1 MMQKTITLEKNNVL
15 KITGPAS
22 FVLEKGAVRIFGFKA
37 KPPFKYVVPSYK
49 SLPLVASEKSCL
61 NIVLGEGASINVVEN
76 DTINVWENLVE
87 KVLKLEKPLII
98 ITIGTID
105 SGKSSLTLLIA
116 NTAVNMGYKT
126 SIIDADIG
134 QADIGPPTF
143 ITLGILNKQV
153 VSLTEVKPAT
163 YSFIGTTTPYRVMD
177 KVIAAILKL
186 LAKAF
191 NLNSQV
197 IIINT
202 DGWFKG
208 RKAVEAKLQT
218 IFHVKPHVVFIIKKE
233 NCINEVDVLFKYLNR
248 FNVNAIV
255 VESPKAIK
263 ERSISER
270 RSIREY
276 LYSKYFY
283 GAKIV
288 DLDLENLVIMNLDA
302 LKGKFF
308 NCKEKELLKE
318 ILSLKPEMQILHA
331 TIVNNNLI
339 VVVKGG
345 TVIVDSNVLRNIKE
359 TYGQVR
365 LKVLSENW
373 EKGLVVSIL
382 NENLEE
388 AGIGYIEKINFEK
401 GIVRIRTNYEGEIC
415 GLIVGNIRL
424 MYDEKTHTV
433 REWGKWSL

>member
-1 MMQKTITLEKNNVL
+1 MVENTIGVYVENPEIFRLLVRKL
-15 KITGPAS
+15 K
-22 FVLEKGAVRIFGFKA
+22 EKGICFTLDFNVEEPGVHLVITDSPWKIKGKVKILVVRNCDEVEYVIERAVLATKGALAFNSLLIGVDPGENMGFAVIGDGVFIKGRIFRKIKDLIREIENTMNNLLFIKCKIKVGSRSR
-37 KPPFKYVVPSYK
+37 Y
-49 SLPLVASEKSCL
+49 SEK
-61 NIVLGEGASINVVEN
+61 I
-76 DTINVWENLVE
+76 
-87 KVLKLEKPLII
+87 
-98 ITIGTID
+98 
-105 SGKSSLTLLIA
+105 
-116 NTAVNMGYKT
+116 
-126 SIIDADIG
+126 
-134 QADIGPPTF
+134 
-143 ITLGILNKQV
+143 
-153 VSLTEVKPAT
+153 LTEVKPAT

-191 NLNSQV
+191 NLGSQV

-233 NCINEVDVLFKYLNR
+233 NCVNEADMLFNYLNR
-248 FNVNAIV
+248 FNINTIV
-255 VESPKAIK
+255 IESPKDIK

-288 DLDLENLVIMNLDA
+288 DLDLKNLVIMNLDV
-302 LKGKFF
+302 LKGKFLSHE
-308 NCKEKELLKE
+308 EKEVLKE
-318 ILSLKPEMQILHA
+318 VLSLKPDMEILHA
-331 TIVNNNLI
+331 TMVNNNLI
-339 VVVKGG
+339 AVVKGG

-359 TYGQVR
+359 TYGQIR